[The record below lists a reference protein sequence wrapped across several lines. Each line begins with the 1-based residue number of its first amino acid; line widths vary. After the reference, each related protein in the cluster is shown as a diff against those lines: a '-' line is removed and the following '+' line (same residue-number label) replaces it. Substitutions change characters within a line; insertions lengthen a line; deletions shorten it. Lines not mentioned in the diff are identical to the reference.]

1 MIYQVRLLKGLFKL
15 ERSRYQLQNAEAVTH
30 IGRNIVVLYVASL
43 LLFCL
48 YGFLGIGSESFS
60 RELVELGES
69 EFEMGKL
76 LILAGNAVAG
86 LLYPTI
92 YLFLIALF
100 VWALTDI
107 VYLKVLIVQMIIF
120 IVQLLEKL
128 LLLPFLV
135 YMDIDYDANPFS
147 LGVISQYLVS
157 QEYIIHFFSEI
168 TIFQVLVIAIQ
179 YYYLKKMTERN
190 TYALLAVIVLS
201 YIAIWL
207 LNALLAYVKVSVFV

>member
-1 MIYQVRLLKGLFKL
+1 MIYQVRLLKGLFTL
-15 ERSRYQLQNAEAVTH
+15 EKSRYTLQNAEAVTH
-30 IGRNIVVLYVASL
+30 IGRNIVLLYVASL

-60 RELVELGES
+60 ENLAELSNS
-69 EFEMGKL
+69 EFEMGKM

-86 LLYPTI
+86 LLYPTV

-107 VYLKVLIVQMIIF
+107 AYLKILIVQMIVF

-128 LLLPFLV
+128 LVLPFFV
-135 YMDIDYDANPFS
+135 YLDINHDANPFS

-157 QEYIIHFFSEI
+157 SEYIIHLFSEI

-190 TYALLAVIVLS
+190 TYTLLAVITLS
-201 YIAIWL
+201 YIAMWL
-207 LNALLAYVKVSVFV
+207 VNALLAYVKVSVFV